1 MERLK
6 IASQGFVYIT
16 NTEVVSYN
24 RKAIMKEGWKLKKEG
39 HNDGISQAWKAA
51 RTQMDNVKELMA
63 ETVLERSYYIED
75 YSMAYE
81 VAGDLISDG
90 IEPEEGPMA
99 DALHDYK
106 EMIKTMEKMGF
117 LNPELEL
124 EELFQELMKEYLE
137 ENEEEVVKETIEK
150 PKSFAEIQK
159 ERLKKLFG
167 EVA

>member
-1 MERLK
+1 MKLLK
-6 IASQGFVYIT
+6 ITTQGLINIT
-16 NTEVVSYN
+16 NTEVISYN
-24 RKAIMKEGWKLKKEG
+24 RAAILKEGWRLKRTGIK
-39 HNDGISQAWKAA
+39 DGLAQAWEAA
-51 RTQMDNVKELMA
+51 RTQMNNLKELIA
-63 ETVLERSYYIED
+63 ETEQERVDYIED

-106 EMIKTMEKMGF
+106 EMVQVMEEMGF
-117 LNPELEL
+117 LKPQSEL
-124 EELFQELMKEYLE
+124 EEIFQQLVKEYLDENKE
-137 ENEEEVVKETIEK
+137 ETVEQ

-159 ERLKKLFG
+159 ERLKKLLG

>member
-1 MERLK
+1 MKLLK
-6 IASQGFVYIT
+6 ITTQGLINIT
-16 NTEVVSYN
+16 NTEVISYN
-24 RKAIMKEGWKLKKEG
+24 RTAILKEGWRLKRTGIK
-39 HNDGISQAWKAA
+39 DGLAQAWKAA
-51 RTQMDNVKELMA
+51 RTQMNNLKELIA
-63 ETVLERSYYIED
+63 ETEQERADYIED

-106 EMIKTMEKMGF
+106 EMVQVMEEMGF
-117 LNPELEL
+117 LKPQSEL
-124 EELFQELMKEYLE
+124 EELFQQLVKEYLDENKE
-137 ENEEEVVKETIEK
+137 ETVEQ

-159 ERLKKLFG
+159 ESLKKLLG